1 MRLWLW
7 TKELHSCEEIASSYY
22 VPFGGVLVELFIDV
36 CLVVIL
42 AGVELSGNYNV
53 LTQISSLSFEIY
65 NSRSVNRI
73 VLQYTSNL
81 IHCIYMTTD
90 LLT

>member
-1 MRLWLW
+1 MRR
-7 TKELHSCEEIASSYY
+7 LHLHIMFLLE
-22 VPFGGVLVELFIDV
+22 VFWFIDV

-42 AGVELSGNYNV
+42 AGVELSENYNV

>member
-1 MRLWLW
+1 MRR
-7 TKELHSCEEIASSYY
+7 LHLHIMFLLEVFWWNCLLI
-22 VPFGGVLVELFIDV
+22 V

>member
-1 MRLWLW
+1 MFLLEVFW
-7 TKELHSCEEIASSYY
+7 
-22 VPFGGVLVELFIDV
+22 FIDV

-42 AGVELSGNYNV
+42 AGVELSENYNV